1 MTSPTSSGVR
11 SARWLRMVFLLAV
24 IFCCSSLTTVTQP
37 PPDPAPTPQ
46 QQQTLNTGPSVSLAE
61 HIAKLASRAHSL
73 VEILQKEML
82 HHLMRW
88 VEYLAWLLALF
99 LIPASAVR
107 EWRENAGKGRNL
119 LWWFGRLAVCLL
131 LFGAAIPIIDALYVV
146 GKDIAGD
153 SRDTDARSVLHDFY
167 LDLQEAFN
175 LSYKK
180 LIDGNFKVKGID
192 VPEFAVQ
199 PIDGSEPHVGVIS
212 DQGVTIRNP
221 ISSLNDSS

>member
-11 SARWLRMVFLLAV
+11 SARWLRIVFLLAV
-24 IFCCSSLTTVTQP
+24 ICCCSSLTTVAEGP
-37 PPDPAPTPQ
+37 PNPAPTPELR
-46 QQQTLNTGPSVSLAE
+46 LNRLRSKSFGE
-61 HIAKLASRAHSL
+61 QIAALSESARQL
-73 VEILQKEML
+73 VDILQKEML

-107 EWRENAGKGRNL
+107 EWHENAGKGRNL

-167 LDLQEAFN
+167 LDQQEAFN

-221 ISSLNDSS
+221 ISSL

>member
-24 IFCCSSLTTVTQP
+24 IFCCSSLTTVAQP

-107 EWRENAGKGRNL
+107 EWHENAGKGRNL

-131 LFGAAIPIIDALYVV
+131 LFGAANPIIDALYVV
-146 GKDIAGD
+146 GKDIAEGNT
-153 SRDTDARSVLHDFY
+153 SAGERSVLSVFY
-167 LDLQEAFN
+167 KTQMGSFN
-175 LSYKK
+175 ESYDK
-180 LIDGNFKVKGID
+180 LVKNSFTVKGGLE
-192 VPEFAVQ
+192 EFTVK
-199 PIDGSEPHVGVIS
+199 PVDGSEAFMGMIY
-212 DQGVTIRNP
+212 DQGATVRDLTAK
-221 ISSLNDSS
+221 LDDSS